1 MRRFLLGDESRF
13 VESAVGRITLCVLF
27 TVLVAAGLTLL
38 FVLPARFSPFLL
50 KFVVIIGMGV
60 AASFITRRLLAHR
73 SAALRAVTAVFAC
86 IIALAVLSPLTLGFV
101 GLNLLRTYAIA
112 TPLDAGI
119 QLLVAALAVAAGQA
133 AWAPSRRTVMVEPRE
148 QQHEAEAVQAHG
160 PSERPR
166 IGVGARHASPSQSRV
181 RTTTSRQ
188 SPAPRSRWA
197 RFVSRFVAPP
207 DTAPARKLR
216 SAKPA
221 RKRAARGAGITL
233 SEREQHVCPYC
244 LEAVT
249 KNDRRG
255 VKICK
260 ICKTWHHADCWE
272 ITGVCQVPHA
282 YQN

>member
-27 TVLVAAGLTLL
+27 TVLVGAGLTLL

-73 SAALRAVTAVFAC
+73 SAALRAVTAMFAC

-101 GLNLLRTYAIA
+101 GLNLLRSYAIA

-148 QQHEAEAVQAHG
+148 SVDVTLTAPQANPVRDRVRAG
-160 PSERPR
+160 ASVAAQPSRVTERT
-166 IGVGARHASPSQSRV
+166 ARHSAGENRV
-181 RTTTSRQ
+181 RTFFSHL
-188 SPAPRSRWA
+188 
-197 RFVSRFVAPP
+197 FPP
-207 DTAPARKLR
+207 STPAPARKLR

-233 SEREQHVCPYC
+233 SEREQYVCPYC
-244 LEAVT
+244 LEVVT

>member
-50 KFVVIIGMGV
+50 KFVVIIGMGL

-73 SAALRAVTAVFAC
+73 SAALRTVTAIFAC

-101 GLNLLRTYAIA
+101 GLNLLRSYVIA

-119 QLLVAALAVAAGQA
+119 QLLVAGLAVAAGQA

-148 QQHEAEAVQAHG
+148 TVDVTLTAPPPNA
-160 PSERPR
+160 
-166 IGVGARHASPSQSRV
+166 ARGRV
-181 RTTTSRQ
+181 RTTASPQ

-197 RFVSRFVAPP
+197 SFVSRFITPP
-207 DTAPARKLR
+207 ATRTRTRTIR

-221 RKRAARGAGITL
+221 RKRSARGAGITL
-233 SEREQHVCPYC
+233 SAREQHVCPYC
-244 LEAVT
+244 LEPVT

>member
-27 TVLVAAGLTLL
+27 TTLVGAGLTLL

-50 KFVVIIGMGV
+50 KFAVIIGLGL
-60 AASFITRRLLAHR
+60 AASFITRRLLAHH
-73 SAALRAVTAVFAC
+73 SAALRAVTAMFAC

-101 GLNLLRTYAIA
+101 GLNLLRSYAIA

-119 QLLVAALAVAAGQA
+119 QLLVAGLAVAAGQA
-133 AWAPSRRTVMVEPRE
+133 AWAPIRRTVMVEPRE
-148 QQHEAEAVQAHG
+148 SVDVTLTTPP
-160 PSERPR
+160 PSA
-166 IGVGARHASPSQSRV
+166 ARGRV
-181 RTTTSRQ
+181 RTDVRRTAP
-188 SPAPRSRWA
+188 PAPQASFFSRL
-197 RFVSRFVAPP
+197 FAPASP
-207 DTAPARKLR
+207 APARKLR
-216 SAKPA
+216 SATPA

-233 SEREQHVCPYC
+233 SAREQHVCPYC
-244 LEAVT
+244 LEPVT

>member
-27 TVLVAAGLTLL
+27 TTLVGVGLTLL

-60 AASFITRRLLAHR
+60 SASFITRRLLAHR
-73 SAALRAVTAVFAC
+73 SAGLRAVTAMFAC
-86 IIALAVLSPLTLGFV
+86 IIALAVLSPLTLGFI
-101 GLNLLRTYAIA
+101 GLNLLRSYAIA
-112 TPLDAGI
+112 TPVDAAI
-119 QLLVAALAVAAGQA
+119 QLLVAGLAVVAGQI
-133 AWAPSRRTVMVEPRE
+133 AWTPSRRTVMVEPRE
-148 QQHEAEAVQAHG
+148 QQEAEVTHARR

-166 IGVGARHASPSQSRV
+166 IGVGARHAAPSQSRV
-181 RTTTSRQ
+181 RTTASRQ
-188 SPAPRSRWA
+188 SAAPRSRWA
-197 RFVSRFVAPP
+197 RFVSRLFPP
-207 DTAPARKLR
+207 STPAPARKLR

-221 RKRAARGAGITL
+221 RTRAARGAGITL
-233 SEREQHVCPYC
+233 SAREQHVCPYC
-244 LEAVT
+244 LESVT